1 MEIALINAIQF
12 IWSYSNVK
20 ICYFHQ
26 NQSMEKNRRKY
37 KDILEKNISNIE
49 GFKCLLT
56 PPLILEDVVESV
68 FNELKSNNLCLE
80 LKELF

>member
-1 MEIALINAIQF
+1 
-12 IWSYSNVK
+12 
-20 ICYFHQ
+20 
-26 NQSMEKNRRKY
+26 MEKNRRKY